1 MHELSIA
8 QRIVEIAEEKAK
20 DSGLSRI
27 TGIKVRIGSLTTIV
41 PEALDFC
48 FGFAREDTLAGNAN
62 LIIEE
67 IRAEAR
73 CSSCKHVFPVEQSFF
88 LVCPSCGSSDTALL
102 KGTELDLISIE
113 GED

>member
-8 QRIVEIAEEKAK
+8 QRIVEIAEEKAR

-48 FGFAREDTLAGNAN
+48 FGFAKEDTLAGKAS
-62 LIIEE
+62 LIIEKVE
-67 IRAEAR
+67 AEAR
-73 CSSCKHVFPVEQSFF
+73 CNSCKHIFAVEQSFF

-102 KGTELDLISIE
+102 RGMELDLMSIE
-113 GED
+113 GEG